1 MFRTG
6 SGPIVA
12 EVALPNVIETAWLA
26 VRGLAKAH
34 ANGIAAEHLQTLP
47 PEIANALWRCVR
59 RLGWWAPADRTSDQ
73 ERLLFW
79 LFREDTT
86 RHDPVHGR
94 EYKETPDHRI
104 LTATTQ
110 MDVIVKQLLIPCR
123 SCLDVYGV
131 LTNWLQSCETGPGQR
146 RFRPFNFGGLQPGNP
161 WEDDCKFAQLCF
173 DDARMSEII
182 GSFGRQMGMSPEQTY
197 GRTTVSLMN
206 DESLHVQVK
215 QHRAGE
221 GIHESLKLCRSIWLS
236 EALER
241 QEIPTGWK
249 ITDNAVPHPIT
260 NARDLRK
267 WLSAWLEQIH
277 KATSSEDSWNQPDH
291 YLNDIQRELRNA
303 RIWLRERNE
312 PIPDCFQDEPADIG
326 EAERRLEYLIYE
338 FFADPKPNI
347 AAPSIKVLSQTPPDE
362 TAPTEEAGSDFGER
376 KPDPLPGPEFTMR
389 TDVRNRYFKVWAFLN
404 KPGNAGKSNIAV
416 SKAVQVNKDQVGKIR
431 KETRP
436 PTPDEIA
443 EHRNNAK
450 KR

>member
-1 MFRTG
+1 M
-6 SGPIVA
+6 
-12 EVALPNVIETAWLA
+12 
-26 VRGLAKAH
+26 
-34 ANGIAAEHLQTLP
+34 
-47 PEIANALWRCVR
+47 
-59 RLGWWAPADRTSDQ
+59 
-73 ERLLFW
+73 
-79 LFREDTT
+79 
-86 RHDPVHGR
+86 
-94 EYKETPDHRI
+94 
-104 LTATTQ
+104 
-110 MDVIVKQLLIPCR
+110 
-123 SCLDVYGV
+123 
-131 LTNWLQSCETGPGQR
+131 
-146 RFRPFNFGGLQPGNP
+146 
-161 WEDDCKFAQLCF
+161 
-173 DDARMSEII
+173 
-182 GSFGRQMGMSPEQTY
+182 
-197 GRTTVSLMN
+197 
-206 DESLHVQVK
+206 
-215 QHRAGE
+215 
-221 GIHESLKLCRSIWLS
+221 
-236 EALER
+236 
-241 QEIPTGWK
+241 
-249 ITDNAVPHPIT
+249 
-260 NARDLRK
+260 
-267 WLSAWLEQIH
+267 
-277 KATSSEDSWNQPDH
+277 NQPDH